1 MSCRINCFGAT
12 GLTSLLGIL
21 LAVLIGFLWP
31 AQPAYAHRPHDVVPY
46 VEVSPTF
53 SQDNTLYILARNN
66 LFRSTDQGETWS
78 RLSNGLD
85 NRFDFSSLDMS
96 PVDPAL
102 LYLTSPGDGIYTSKD
117 SGDSWQ
123 TINQGLDSLDIAWIQ
138 ASATSSQVA
147 LAMTQDNQL
156 YQTSNGGNRWQKV
169 LTASDATSLVY
180 IPETP
185 IALLGNAQGQLWRSD
200 DQGTTWSIW
209 STLPQGEAI
218 QAIAPSPNYST
229 DQTLFIATA
238 ESGIY
243 QTTDAGA
250 SFTPLNQGLED
261 LRVRQV
267 LPLPAPAREM
277 SLLAI
282 TWDGGYWR
290 WQPELGQW
298 VNSDTG
304 LSRDPQANE
313 MEVPHFEDLEISDD
327 FQSDGIAFLGGF
339 DGLFRSRDGGNTWTE
354 LETLSLGTIID
365 LAISPTLAE
374 DGTLAVATYVGE
386 LYISH
391 DRGDTWE
398 ATNQDLY
405 WPRFTRTLQPPDR
418 YEQDPRR
425 FFDIEISSNYAVDNT
440 LFSAILYS
448 KILRSTNGG
457 QSWAIT
463 QLDQSVRGVTLA
475 VSPNFSQD
483 QTVFSSN
490 QSGII
495 YRSDNGGRTFTAVGE
510 AAKQPGNDSPSTVL
524 SPDFATDQTLFT
536 TGEQGVY
543 KSTDA
548 GETWTLLT
556 AETPLAEATGLQL
569 AISPNFPEDET
580 LLVATRSGL
589 YQTQDGGNTWIEIT
603 STAYGEAPYVEAV
616 AISPAYAEDQ
626 TFALSVRG
634 GGLFKTTDRGQTFTA
649 IGDSKITLARMTSVP
664 SAGRALQFSPNYAND
679 NTLYGFGGANTEVY
693 RSTDG
698 GNTWETLAIERQQT
712 PTPSTLTQARLLLA
726 IHRSRILKL
735 LAILVVVLITYGAI
749 EYLGTKGWMTS
760 FLPEVQSW
768 SQQTRRGVPLS
779 LKGTIVAL
787 IILRL
792 VFSLVNLDGK
802 AYNADEVRGF
812 YRISGYTR
820 QEVLAEAFQGDILT
834 VDQIQHYQ
842 TPSPARQLDDAVA
855 ALAGNPEHTP
865 LYYLMARFWMQL
877 WGTPVSARVL
887 SVLLGIV
894 ALPCAY
900 WFGVEL
906 FRSTWAGWIA
916 MGLIAISPY
925 HLLLGQGA
933 REYSLWTLAILL
945 SNAALLRA
953 LRVGTRSAW
962 FTYALTL
969 VVGLYAHL
977 FFLFTVAAQGIYG
990 LLFAWRRL
998 RSHLLPMALSVG
1010 VALLTFVP
1018 WLLVI
1023 ATSIEDINEKTQ
1035 WVQSRR
1041 SSLISIIRASI
1052 ANLGNTFID
1061 LNDSTRLENYA
1072 DLLIVA
1078 LVILA
1083 LYTLIRFT
1091 PVRVW
1096 IFLILPMVITGAVLV
1111 IPDLLYGGG
1120 RSLQAR
1126 YLVPAFLSIEMAI
1139 AYFLSNGIAFAK
1151 RIWERIAWK
1160 LVFSGVIAAGVMSA
1174 VVIANTP
1181 GWDYLDQGK
1190 TASATNLE
1198 IAPIINQTENPL
1210 IISDA
1215 THSFILALSHVVHD
1229 DVRFQLFQETPPEQ
1243 WVAQIDLKTALNEY
1257 DTVFLY
1263 FPGSEFKTF
1272 FQETYGATL
1281 QAVYE
1286 DELFRVTIP
1295 G

>member
-1 MSCRINCFGAT
+1 MRSRVGRLGSKVLA
-12 GLTSLLGIL
+12 SSLGIL
-21 LAVLIGFLWP
+21 LAALGGLLWP

-46 VEVSPTF
+46 VEVSPSF
-53 SQDNTLYILARNN
+53 SQDSTLYILGRNN
-66 LFRSTDQGETWS
+66 LFRSTDQGNTWS

-85 NRFDFSSLDMS
+85 NRFDFSSLDLS

-117 SGDSWQ
+117 GGDSWQ
-123 TINQGLDSLDIAWIQ
+123 TVNQGLDSLDITWIQ

-169 LTASDATSLVY
+169 LTASDATSLAY

-185 IALLGNAQGQLWRSD
+185 TALLGNAQGQLWRSD
-200 DQGTTWSIW
+200 DQGTTWSAW

-243 QTTDAGA
+243 QSIDGGA
-250 SFTPLNQGLED
+250 SFTSLNQGLED
-261 LRVRQV
+261 LRVREV
-267 LPLPAPAREM
+267 LPLPAPAGEM

-282 TWDGGYWR
+282 TWDGGCWR
-290 WQPELGQW
+290 WRPEQAQW
-298 VNSDTG
+298 VNTDTG
-304 LSRDPQANE
+304 LSRDPQADE
-313 MEVPHFEDLEISDD
+313 MEVPHFQDLEISDR
-327 FQSDGIAFLGGF
+327 FQTDGIAFLGGF

-365 LAISPTLAE
+365 LTVSPTLAE

-391 DRGDTWE
+391 DRGDSWQ
-398 ATNQDLY
+398 AINQDLY
-405 WPRFTRTLQPPDR
+405 LPRFNRTLKTPGR

-425 FFDIEISSNYAVDNT
+425 FFDIDISSNYAADET

-448 KILRSTNGG
+448 KILQSSDGG
-457 QSWAIT
+457 QRWSIA
-463 QLDQSVRGVTLA
+463 QLDKSERGVTLA
-475 VSPNFSQD
+475 VSPNFAED
-483 QTVFSSN
+483 HTVFSTN
-490 QSGII
+490 QSGRV
-495 YRSDNGGRTFTAVGE
+495 YRSQDRGHTFERIGE
-510 AAKQPGNDSPSTVL
+510 SAKQPGNDSPSTVL
-524 SPDFATDQTLFT
+524 SPGFAVDQTLFT
-536 TGEQGVY
+536 TGEQGIY
-543 KSTDA
+543 QSTDA
-548 GETWTLLT
+548 GKTWTLLT
-556 AETPLAEATGLQL
+556 ADTPLAEATGLQL
-569 AISPNFPEDET
+569 AISPNFPEDQT

-589 YQTQDGGNTWIEIT
+589 YQTQDAGKTWTKII

-616 AISPAYAEDQ
+616 AISPDYAEDQ

-634 GGLFKTTDRGQTFTA
+634 RGLFKTTDSGQTFTA
-649 IGDSKITLARMTSVP
+649 IGDSRITLARMNSVP
-664 SAGRALQFSPNYAND
+664 SAGRALQFSSNYADD
-679 NTLYGFGGANTEVY
+679 NILYGFGSARTELY

-698 GNTWETLAIERQQT
+698 GNTWETLAIARQQT
-712 PTPSTLTQARLLLA
+712 PAPGTLTQAKLFLA
-726 IHRSRILKL
+726 IHRGRILKL

-749 EYLGTKGWMTS
+749 EYLGAKGWMTS

-768 SQQTRRGVPLS
+768 SQQVRRGVPLS

-842 TPSPARQLDDAVA
+842 TPSSARQLGDTMS

-865 LYYLMARFWMQL
+865 LYYLSARFWMQL
-877 WGTPVSARVL
+877 WGTPVSARVI

-900 WFGVEL
+900 WFGREL
-906 FRSTWAGWIA
+906 FRSAGAGWIA

-953 LRVGTRSAW
+953 LRVASLQAW
-962 FTYALTL
+962 MIYALT
-969 VVGLYAHL
+969 VIVGLYSHL
-977 FFLFTVAAQGIYG
+977 FFLFTLAAQGVYS
-990 LLFAWRRL
+990 LLFEWRRV
-998 RSHLLPMALSVG
+998 RSHLLPMAVSGG
-1010 VALLTFVP
+1010 VALLAFVP
-1018 WLLVI
+1018 WLLVVLI
-1023 ATSIEDINEKTQ
+1023 SIEDIDEKTQ
-1035 WVQSRR
+1035 WVQSRP
-1041 SSLISIIRASI
+1041 SSFVSIARASI
-1052 ANLGNTFID
+1052 ANLGNTFFD
-1061 LNDSTRLENYA
+1061 LNDATRLENYA
-1072 DLLIVA
+1072 DLLLLA
-1078 LVILA
+1078 LTVLA
-1083 LYTLIRFT
+1083 LYCLIRFT
-1091 PVRVW
+1091 PARIW
-1096 IFLILPMVITGAVLV
+1096 IFLLLPIVITGAVLV

-1126 YLVPAFLSIEMAI
+1126 YLVPAFLSTEMAV
-1139 AYFLSNGIAFAK
+1139 AYFLGNGIAFAK
-1151 RIWERIAWK
+1151 RAWERIAWK
-1160 LVFSGVIAAGVMSA
+1160 LVFSGLIAAGVMSA

-1181 GWDYLDQGK
+1181 GWDYLDQGE

-1198 IAPIINQTENPL
+1198 MAPIINQAENPL

-1243 WVAQIDLKTALNEY
+1243 WAAQIDLKAALNEY

-1263 FPGSEFKTF
+1263 FPGNEFKTF